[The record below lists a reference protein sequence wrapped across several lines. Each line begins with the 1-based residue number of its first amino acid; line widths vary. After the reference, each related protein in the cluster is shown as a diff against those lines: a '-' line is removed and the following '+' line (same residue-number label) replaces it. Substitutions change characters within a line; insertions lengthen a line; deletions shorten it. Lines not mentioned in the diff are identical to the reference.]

1 MGFLEAKS
9 RSRFERRLV
18 LMRIIEP
25 LGIPTEIGLP
35 EHYDPFEEED
45 GD

>member
-1 MGFLEAKS
+1 
-9 RSRFERRLV
+9 LV
-18 LMRIIEP
+18 LMSIIEP

-35 EHYDPFEEED
+35 QHYDPFEEED